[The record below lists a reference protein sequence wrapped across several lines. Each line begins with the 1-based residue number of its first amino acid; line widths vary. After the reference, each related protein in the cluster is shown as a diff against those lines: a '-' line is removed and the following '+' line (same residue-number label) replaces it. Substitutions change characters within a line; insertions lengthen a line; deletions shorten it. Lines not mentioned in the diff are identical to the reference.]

1 MAKMSVVEK
10 YKSMHFAVPE
20 GANPDDFKS
29 GHRIS
34 MSLALDMAAIRS
46 ETSSPN
52 MFHNVCMLYYK
63 DRKQMIVP
71 NEDGSKN
78 DAVLE
83 SHRMTIITICGEAL
97 VEACELLNMKYEDTN
112 LKIQTHYMNDGK
124 DVGASVA
131 LGIHK
136 DVPKHKKKAMN
147 IIFDEFQTKLGKVGA
162 AIQHSKPMEDA
173 DFKDMEVDDVTAKA

>member
-20 GANPDDFKS
+20 GASPDDFNS
-29 GHRIS
+29 NHRIS
-34 MSLALDMAAIRS
+34 MSLALDMSAIRS

-97 VEACELLNMKYEDTN
+97 VEACELLNMEYADTN

-124 DVGASVA
+124 DVGAAVS
-131 LGIHK
+131 LGIRK
-136 DVPKHKKKAMN
+136 DVPEHKKQAMN
-147 IIFDEFQTKLGKVGA
+147 IIFDEFQTKLGKVGV
-162 AIQHSKPMEDA
+162 AIQDSKPIEDA
-173 DFKDMEVDDVTAKA
+173 DYKDMEVDDITAKA